1 MALVQTIH
9 DDSECDPYYEVVG
22 LVTLE
27 DVIEE
32 LIQEEIVDESDVISE
47 FECY

>member
-1 MALVQTIH
+1 MALVQRVNSGGTG
-9 DDSECDPYYEVVG
+9 DPFYEPVG

-32 LIQEEIVDESDVISE
+32 LIQAEIMVLYLATKKLS
-47 FECY
+47 